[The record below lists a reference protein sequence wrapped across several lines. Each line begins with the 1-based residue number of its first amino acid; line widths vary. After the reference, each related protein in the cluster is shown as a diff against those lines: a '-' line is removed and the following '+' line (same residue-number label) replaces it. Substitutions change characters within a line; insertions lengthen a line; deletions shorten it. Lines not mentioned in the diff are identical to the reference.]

1 MKILKNKSD
10 AAFTLLEMIVVIG
23 IIVLIS
29 ALSFASY
36 KEGQNQYV
44 LQLSAQKLAA
54 DLRRAQNMALSTVV
68 TNGGQISGG
77 GYGIYFDKSQNKN
90 LTYILFADIDNP
102 PGQVVYD
109 SGSDSTIEEI
119 ELKKGV
125 EINTISLDGDNT
137 YSNSYIIFTPPDPK
151 VTIGTGSSTEL
162 RITVSLIK
170 DSTRNRTVTINKFGK
185 IDIID

>member
-1 MKILKNKSD
+1 MKISKNKSN
-10 AAFTLLEMIVVIG
+10 AAFTLLEMMVVIG
-23 IIVLIS
+23 IVVLIS

-36 KEGQNQYV
+36 KEGQNQYA

-77 GYGIYFDKSQNKN
+77 GYGIYFDKSQEKK
-90 LTYILFADIDNP
+90 LAYILFADNDP
-102 PGQVVYD
+102 TSPQVY
-109 SGSDSTIEEI
+109 SSSDTPIEKI

-125 EINTISLDGDNT
+125 EISTISLDGNNAD
-137 YSNSYIIFTPPDPK
+137 SSYIIFTPPDPK
-151 VTIGTGSSTEL
+151 ITIGTGNSTEL
-162 RITVSLIK
+162 RIKVSLTK
-170 DSTRNRTVTINKFGK
+170 DLSRSKTVTINKFGK